1 MKYKIDNSSIED
13 IMCKQEGLHLDKN
26 EVFDIL
32 KGDYAFVSVRGIGG
46 KQMRFVDAMDKL
58 PLLFFK
64 KVLILVEFNEGCA
77 PLFSEIDLLSRRF
90 TPEQCSI
97 GFSEIAC
104 NIYERHEG
112 ITLKMLYKI

>member
-1 MKYKIDNSSIED
+1 M
-13 IMCKQEGLHLDKN
+13 MCRQEGLHLDKN
-26 EVFDIL
+26 EVLDIL

-77 PLFSEIDLLSRRF
+77 PLFSEIDLLSSRCK
-90 TPEQCSI
+90 PEQCSI
-97 GFSEIAC
+97 VFFERSC
-104 NIYERHEG
+104 NTYERHEG

>member
-1 MKYKIDNSSIED
+1 MIDYSSIKD
-13 IMCKQEGLHLDKN
+13 MMCRQEGLHLDKN
-26 EVFDIL
+26 EVLDIL

-77 PLFSEIDLLSRRF
+77 PLFSEIDLLSSRF
-90 TPEQCSI
+90 KPDQCSI
-97 GFSEIAC
+97 VFFETAC
-104 NIYERHEG
+104 NTYERHEG